1 MHQTAF
7 ASYPEA
13 RGPERLNSD
22 SGSKPTLM
30 TCYLPRRAPINGFRN
45 RIAGAPA
52 VPHCEITVGSR
63 RTGCSNSHR
72 FYSSPAVPRFGC
84 SLLLSFCV
92 SRFTVNKKAQSPAKR
107 YSIRVR
113 FARVSCPWLRLMS
126 DTTYHVID
134 SCEARKLETASRSQ
148 KFCVSS
154 EHAIHCHHMRLLESA
169 SASTVLEQG
178 VLARGLRA
186 AHFLAVVPHRGP

>member
-1 MHQTAF
+1 MGGMNHEAPSRTLIHLNFPQTLR
-7 ASYPEA
+7 E
-13 RGPERLNSD
+13 GPHTRACTRRRLR
-22 SGSKPTLM
+22 PTQGGQRPRACSEQTQRIKAHADDVLLAN
-30 TCYLPRRAPINGFRN
+30 LPRRAPIIAINGLRN

-113 FARVSCPWLRLMS
+113 FARVSCPWLRLS
-126 DTTYHVID
+126 DTTVRT
-134 SCEARKLETASRSQ
+134 CNRFE
-148 KFCVSS
+148 
-154 EHAIHCHHMRLLESA
+154 
-169 SASTVLEQG
+169 
-178 VLARGLRA
+178 
-186 AHFLAVVPHRGP
+186 